1 MEAILALED
10 GQVFRG
16 RAFGASGERTGE
28 VVFNT
33 SMTGYQEVLTDPSY
47 KGQIVVMTCPEIGN
61 TGANPLDHESDTP
74 KVEGL
79 VVREYS
85 RFPSNWR
92 ANQDL
97 HQYLREH
104 GIVALSEVDTRAITR
119 RIRTVGALRG
129 AMSSVDRSPESLVR
143 KAREAVPLEALDLV
157 RQVTCDAA
165 HAWTGGRDRRF
176 APGAGEGAPPRRIR
190 CIAYDLGAKRNI
202 FRLLHECG
210 FDVTVVPAT
219 TSAPDAIALRPE
231 AVFLS
236 NGPGDPRSA
245 GYVVEA
251 VRGLLGK
258 VPAFGICLGHQIA
271 GLALGARTFK
281 LKFGHRGANHPVKDL
296 RTGRVAVT
304 SQNHGYSVEPDSLP
318 VGAEVTHLSLN
329 DGTCVGF
336 VHRDARLLA
345 VQYHPEAS
353 PGPHDSLDLFR
364 DFRAMVSE
372 GWTSGRNAIED
383 QP

>member
-10 GQVFRG
+10 GRAYRG

-33 SMTGYQEVLTDPSY
+33 SMTGYQEILTDPSY

-61 TGANPLDHESDTP
+61 TGANPLDHEADRP
-74 KVEGL
+74 MVEGFA
-79 VVREYS
+79 VREYS
-85 RFPSNWR
+85 RSPSNWR

-104 GIVALSEVDTRAITR
+104 GVVAISEIDTRAITR

-129 AMSSVDRSPESLVR
+129 VLSTTDRVPDSLVR
-143 KAREAVPLEALDLV
+143 KAKEAPQLEDLDLV
-157 RQVTCDAA
+157 RWVTCERP
-165 HAWTGGRDRRF
+165 HSWSGGRARRF
-176 APGAGEGAPPRRIR
+176 APAAAEEGPRRRIR
-190 CIAYDLGAKRNI
+190 CVAYDLGAKRNL
-202 FRLLHECG
+202 FRLLHEAG
-210 FDVTVVPAT
+210 FEVIVVPAT
-219 TSAPDAIALRPE
+219 TGASDALRLEPE

-245 GYVVEA
+245 GYVVDT
-251 VRGLLGK
+251 VRGLLGR
-258 VPAFGICLGHQIA
+258 VPMFGICLGHQVA
-271 GLALGARTFK
+271 GLALGGRTFK

-304 SQNHGYSVEPDSLP
+304 SQNHGYSVVPESLP
-318 VGAEVTHLSLN
+318 AGTEVTHLSLN
-329 DGTCVGF
+329 DGTCEGF

-345 VQYHPEAS
+345 VQFHPEAS

-364 DFRAMVSE
+364 EFRAMVPDRGEPGRIEIE
-372 GWTSGRNAIED
+372 GH
-383 QP
+383 P